1 MHYLGPSGSLLMGS
15 LERAA
20 SLDIGAK
27 AAKRLTTTLLK
38 TAFKAKIMHDEH
50 LITRKDHLRMIT
62 PINALATFLLR
73 RLLFGQVNEPRF
85 AIFLECLRL
94 VIDTSSRQS
103 ISPLCCR
110 VASTQQISLLSLPSW
125 ITWWAEIKHK
135 LCCSLPI
142 MMFLAAARTAKEKL
156 AAQKRSG
163 RTYFMWCDMSGCLS
177 IRIAQ
182 AGDVLAYYGGMHF
195 LSSFFNSQEMS
206 AERKSFKEAL
216 KVNDI

>member
-73 RLLFGQVNEPRF
+73 RLLFGQVNKPRF

-94 VIDTSSRQS
+94 VIGTSSRQS

-110 VASTQQISLLSLPSW
+110 VASTQQILLLSLPSW
-125 ITWWAEIKHK
+125 ITW
-135 LCCSLPI
+135 
-142 MMFLAAARTAKEKL
+142 
-156 AAQKRSG
+156 
-163 RTYFMWCDMSGCLS
+163 
-177 IRIAQ
+177 
-182 AGDVLAYYGGMHF
+182 
-195 LSSFFNSQEMS
+195 
-206 AERKSFKEAL
+206 
-216 KVNDI
+216 